1 MTGFFF
7 INCNYV
13 RILSQE
19 KEIVD
24 RVKGSWLR
32 NFLKS
37 KVWLLGILVFVIAA
51 CGGGGGADAVTP
63 TPADTSAADAAAA
76 TAAAEAAAAATAA
89 AEAAAAAA
97 AAKLAVPGLVV
108 PKELDV
114 VRVMEDI

>member
-1 MTGFFF
+1 M
-7 INCNYV
+7 
-13 RILSQE
+13 
-19 KEIVD
+19 VD

-76 TAAAEAAAAATAA
+76 AAATAA
-89 AEAAAAAA
+89 AEAAAAAL
-97 AAKLAVPGLVV
+97 LAVPGLVV

>member
-1 MTGFFF
+1 M
-7 INCNYV
+7 
-13 RILSQE
+13 
-19 KEIVD
+19 VD

-63 TPADTSAADAAAA
+63 TPTPTDTSAADAAA
-76 TAAAEAAAAATAA
+76 TAAAEAAAAL
-89 AEAAAAAA
+89 
-97 AAKLAVPGLVV
+97 LAVPGLVV